1 MLNEQRIIDKEM
13 ILRILL
19 KTGKE
24 KIITHV
30 KNLRINDDFL
40 EFKTVNPLEKQRTIN
55 IKYND
60 IESVKIVCL
69 SK

>member
-24 KIITHV
+24 KKITHV
-30 KNLRINDDFL
+30 KNLRINDNFL
-40 EFKTVNPLEKQRTIN
+40 EFKTVNPLEKRRTIN
-55 IKYND
+55 IKYDD
-60 IESVKIVCL
+60 IESVKIVCS